1 MKQEDKELLLK
12 DICARL
18 PYKLVCK
25 VKYRENGEY
34 KTSNMV
40 LDGIFRDNA
49 YFISQNGTVY
59 SGDYKPYLF
68 PVSNMT
74 EEQKKE
80 LRTFDSL
87 DAESTMSLGEWAI
100 QLVDFYNKYHLDYR
114 DLIPM
119 DLALDATDL
128 NIY

>member
-1 MKQEDKELLLK
+1 MTLEDKELLLK

-40 LDGIFRDNA
+40 LDGIFRDDA

-59 SGDYKPYLF
+59 SSDYKPYLF

-74 EEQKKE
+74 EEQIE
-80 LRTFDSL
+80 EYAHILVMCGTL
-87 DAESTMSLGEWAI
+87 ESS
-100 QLVDFYNKYHLDYR
+100 QLMRMTVEDWFNKNHLDFR
-114 DLIPM
+114 GLIPM
-119 DLALDATDL
+119 GLALDATDL

>member
-1 MKQEDKELLLK
+1 MTQKDKELLLK

-40 LDGIFRDNA
+40 LDGIFRDDA

-59 SGDYKPYLF
+59 SSDYKPYLF

-74 EEQKKE
+74 EEQIE
-80 LRTFDSL
+80 EYAHILVMCGTL
-87 DAESTMSLGEWAI
+87 ESS
-100 QLVDFYNKYHLDYR
+100 QLMRMTVEDWFNKNHLDFR
-114 DLIPM
+114 GLIPM
-119 DLALDATDL
+119 GLALDATDL

>member
-1 MKQEDKELLLK
+1 MTQEDKELLLK
-12 DICARL
+12 DLCSRL

-40 LDGIFRDNA
+40 LDGIFRDDA

-59 SGDYKPYLF
+59 SSDYKPYLF
-68 PVSNMT
+68 PVSSMT
-74 EEQKKE
+74 EEQIE
-80 LRTFDSL
+80 EYAHILVMCGTL
-87 DAESTMSLGEWAI
+87 ESS
-100 QLVDFYNKYHLDYR
+100 QLMRMTVEDWFNKNHLDFR
-114 DLIPM
+114 GLIPM
-119 DLALDATDL
+119 GLALDATDL

>member
-1 MKQEDKELLLK
+1 MTQEEKDLLLK
-12 DICARL
+12 DTCARI
-18 PYKLVCK
+18 PYKLVCE
-25 VKYRENGEY
+25 VKFRENGVY

-40 LDGIFRDNA
+40 LDGIFRDDA

-59 SGDYKPYLF
+59 SSNYKPYLF
-68 PVSNMT
+68 PVSSMT

-80 LRTFDSL
+80 LRAFDSL

-114 DLIPM
+114 GLIPIG
-119 DLALDATDL
+119 LALDATDL

>member
-1 MKQEDKELLLK
+1 MKKEDKELLLK

-40 LDGIFRDNA
+40 LDGIFRDDA

-59 SGDYKPYLF
+59 SSDYKPYLF

-74 EEQKKE
+74 EEQIE
-80 LRTFDSL
+80 EYAHILVMCGTL
-87 DAESTMSLGEWAI
+87 ESS
-100 QLVDFYNKYHLDYR
+100 QLMRMTVEDWFNKNHLDFR
-114 DLIPM
+114 GLIPM
-119 DLALDATDL
+119 GLALDATDL